1 MENNDSSS
9 ASVPDKNLPVT
20 PAQTEQMSL
29 RKQDDPNTAFT
40 PAGAGTPVGWH
51 IAVALGAGACVVA
64 LYFGLAAGTE
74 KSSWLH
80 AFLFE
85 RSFVQWV
92 TLYVFFL
99 GIGLLVERTLLYLR
113 ELKSFRLPREQQLRG
128 DWITRVCRRFRR
140 LKSAVDNRP
149 PAEVHE
155 YTKQLAEAD
164 ASDLEFGY
172 HVVGELIQI
181 LPLLGF
187 FGTVLG
193 LSRGLHRD
201 FLSDLAQ
208 AATGIKS
215 FVGAIGTAFDTTL
228 LGLACTIVL
237 IILQLLVRKRE
248 EIFLADLDR
257 AADNFVARHCPP
269 SAGGA
274 GPADPA
280 AQWRTPYA
288 EHLQRLV
295 VEVSGALR
303 AELSKV
309 PASMAEQFRTELSAA
324 ASRILEQSA
333 QHQQATQQKIVS
345 AASASLEASV
355 NNIVT
360 AIERQAVAWGALNDP
375 LKQTLAE
382 IRATVS
388 ALNKQDGEAA
398 RAMAAALSEQLQPFQ
413 RSLTTL
419 AQEQG
424 RTAEVVSN
432 AFRDTTDRFCER
444 VGEILSRP
452 RRISIVDRPEDS

>member
-1 MENNDSSS
+1 MEDSASRPDPAQGSKPSAAPLPATRLAARQEDDSSG
-9 ASVPDKNLPVT
+9 
-20 PAQTEQMSL
+20 
-29 RKQDDPNTAFT
+29 AFT
-40 PAGAGTPVGWH
+40 PAGAGTPLAWH

-64 LYFGLAAGTE
+64 LYYGLAAGTDRN
-74 KSSWLH
+74 SWLH

-99 GIGLLVERTLLYLR
+99 GIGLLVERTFLYLR
-113 ELKSFRLPREQQLRG
+113 EIRSFRLPREQQLRG
-128 DWITRVCRRFRR
+128 DWTTRVCRRFRR
-140 LKSAVDNRP
+140 LKSAVDSRP

-164 ASDLEFGY
+164 ASDVEFGY

-201 FLSDLAQ
+201 FLSEMAQ
-208 AATGIKS
+208 ASTGIKS

-228 LGLACTIVL
+228 LGLACTIIL

-257 AADNFVARHCPP
+257 AADNFVARHCSP
-269 SAGGA
+269 AIAGA
-274 GPADPA
+274 GPADSA
-280 AQWRTPYA
+280 AQWRTPNS
-288 EHLQRLV
+288 EQLQRLV
-295 VEVSGALR
+295 AEVADALR

-309 PASMAEQFRTELSAA
+309 PAAMAEQGRKELSAA
-324 ASRILEQSA
+324 ASRLLEQSA
-333 QHQQATQQKIVS
+333 QHHQAAQQALVS
-345 AASASLEASV
+345 AASASLAANVEG
-355 NNIVT
+355 I
-360 AIERQAVAWGALNDP
+360 IERQAAAWGTLNAP
-375 LKQTLAE
+375 LMRSLAGINE
-382 IRATVS
+382 AVAT
-388 ALNKQDGEAA
+388 LNKQDGEAA
-398 RAMAAALSEQLQPFQ
+398 RALAAALREQLLPFQ
-413 RSLTTL
+413 QSLQTL

-424 RTAEVVSN
+424 RTAGVVSK

-452 RRISIVDRPEDS
+452 RRISIVDRPEDQQ